1 MVFFF
6 QQRKVLLPIK
16 GGDGIIER
24 SVEVEE
30 DEESEDDQNAGKYS
44 KLFFSVFLQ
53 GYHSTF
59 KTWKN
64 LEYFDF

>member
-1 MVFFF
+1 MVYFF

-16 GGDGIIER
+16 SGEGIIQR

-44 KLFFSVFLQ
+44 KLCFSVFL
-53 GYHSTF
+53 
-59 KTWKN
+59 
-64 LEYFDF
+64 

>member
-1 MVFFF
+1 MPWGLFYGVFF

-16 GGDGIIER
+16 SGEGIIER

-44 KLFFSVFLQ
+44 KLFFSVFL
-53 GYHSTF
+53 
-59 KTWKN
+59 
-64 LEYFDF
+64 